1 METNK
6 RTFIDVIWRLIMFL
20 CALSVIFP
28 LLWIVL
34 ESLKTNKE
42 FFANVWALPD
52 KLMFENYKKAWDSY
66 HLGSTLLNTLYYVG
80 TSLALGTFLTA
91 LSAYVLTRLEF
102 RGRKF
107 IWGTIMLSLFLPG
120 INALVPQYIL
130 MRDLGLTNSLTGLII
145 LDSFGES
152 VFFLMLLGGFM
163 QSLPKEMEES
173 AYIDG
178 ASLFQV
184 FTRIILPLS
193 TPGIV
198 TVAIFKFLGLY
209 NAFLGPFIYLSDS
222 SKYTIGVAMY
232 HANQIM
238 QYKADWVTLFAGV
251 TIAMIPTIII
261 YVFFQ
266 KQIAEGATLG
276 GLKG

>member
-1 METNK
+1 MENTN
-6 RTFIDVIWRLIMFL
+6 RTFLDVLWRIILFL
-20 CALSVIFP
+20 WALSILVP

-34 ESLKTNKE
+34 ESLKTNRE
-42 FFANVWALPD
+42 FFGNVWSLPD
-52 KLMFENYKKAWDSY
+52 KLMFSNYTRAWESY
-66 HLGSTLLNTLYYVG
+66 HLGSTALNTLYFVG
-80 TSLALGTFLTA
+80 VSLVLGTFLTT
-91 LSAYVLTRLEF
+91 LNAYALTRLEF
-102 RGRKF
+102 KGRKW
-107 IWGTIMLSLFLPG
+107 IWATIMLSLFLPG
-120 INALVPQYIL
+120 INALVPQYVL

-145 LDSFGES
+145 LDSLGES

-163 QSLPKEMEES
+163 SSLPKELEES
-173 AYIDG
+173 AFIDG

-184 FTRIILPLS
+184 FIRIIVPLS

-209 NAFLGPFIYLSDS
+209 NAFLGPFIYLSDQ

-232 HANQIM
+232 HANQLM

-251 TIAMIPTIII
+251 TIAMVPTIILYI
-261 YVFFQ
+261 IFQ
-266 KQIAEGATLG
+266 KQISEGATLG

>member
-1 METNK
+1 MDTNK
-6 RTFIDVIWRLIMFL
+6 RTFIDVIWRFIMFL
-20 CALSVIFP
+20 CALTVIFP
-28 LLWIVL
+28 LFWIIL

-42 FFANVWALPD
+42 FFANVWAFPEQLRW
-52 KLMFENYKKAWDSY
+52 ENYTNAWKSY
-66 HLGSTLLNTLYYVG
+66 HLGSTMLNTLYYVG
-80 TSLALGTFLTA
+80 VSLALGTFLAT
-91 LSAYVLTRLEF
+91 LSAYTLTRVEF
-102 RGRKF
+102 TGRKF
-107 IWGTIMLSLFLPG
+107 IWGTIMISLFLPG
-120 INALVPQYIL
+120 INALVPQYVL

-173 AYIDG
+173 AFIDG

-184 FTRIILPLS
+184 FIRIILPLS

-209 NAFLGPFIYLSDS
+209 NSFLGPFIYLSDAK
-222 SKYTIGVAMY
+222 KYTIGVAMY

-251 TIAMIPTIII
+251 TIAMVPTIII
-261 YVFFQ
+261 YIVFQ

-276 GLKG
+276 GVKG

>member
-80 TSLALGTFLTA
+80 TSLLLGTFLTA
-91 LSAYVLTRLEF
+91 LSAYTLTRLEF
-102 RGRKF
+102 KGRKF